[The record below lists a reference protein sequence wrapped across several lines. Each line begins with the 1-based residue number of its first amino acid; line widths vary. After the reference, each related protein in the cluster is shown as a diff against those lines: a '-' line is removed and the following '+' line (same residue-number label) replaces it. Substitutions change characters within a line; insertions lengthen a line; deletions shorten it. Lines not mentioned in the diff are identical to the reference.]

1 MPDKKEK
8 CFVIMPIGELDSY
21 PANHFKHVYEDLISP
36 AIEAAGFEA
45 KRADDDKS
53 SSLIQLNIISDIVSA
68 PMAVCDLSTR
78 NPNVLFELGI
88 RQAFDL
94 PVVLIEEFGT
104 KRIFDIGSINTV
116 DYRKELIYHEVL
128 EDRDKIYKA
137 ICETKDNKKGINS
150 IIKLLKIDEASL
162 KTQDMSESDE
172 LKLTMNLIMNKL
184 SSLEDTVLSTSKIR
198 AEDSRVITWNDLRG
212 NKQDDTA
219 NKVELYASED
229 GGNFLI

>member
-1 MPDKKEK
+1 MPDKKDI
-8 CFVIMPIGELDSY
+8 CFVIMPIGELDTY
-21 PANHFKHVYEDLISP
+21 PANHFKHVYDDLISP
-36 AIEAAGFEA
+36 AIRAAGFEA

-53 SSLIQLNIISDIVSA
+53 SSMIHINIIRDIVSA

-94 PVVLIEEFGT
+94 PVVLIEEVGT
-104 KRIFDIGSINTV
+104 KRIFDISSINTV
-116 DYRKELIYHEVL
+116 DYRRELIYHEVL

-162 KTQDMSESDE
+162 RTQDMSESDE